1 MFFARPGDYEACGI
15 FSISHF
21 ILLLITSIIIIILLY
36 KVRNY
41 KHEEVLKIIRIS
53 TIVLWILEILKII
66 FNICIGNISNPNTY
80 IPLYYCSLVLYAGIF
95 SGCCK
100 GKLKRVGD
108 VFLATGGIV
117 AGIAFLISPI
127 TSLGTYP
134 IFHFISIQSF
144 VLHGTMIY
152 LGMLMLITNYI
163 ELKLNDFKYY
173 FILII
178 VISAL
183 AYIINSIY
191 NCNLMFISQ
200 NYEGTI
206 VDYIYNFTGKFFTIT
221 MIMIQAIIP
230 FWAIYLLYK
239 QYNKKGKR

>member
-15 FSISHF
+15 FSVSHF
-21 ILLLITSIIIIILLY
+21 VLLLITSIIIVILLY

-41 KHEEVLKIIRIS
+41 KHEKVLKIIKIS

-66 FNICIGNISNPNTY
+66 FNICIGNTLNPNTY

-95 SGCCK
+95 SGFCK

-144 VLHGTMIY
+144 ILHGTMIY

-163 ELKLNDFKYY
+163 ELNLNDFKYY

-191 NCNLMFISQ
+191 NSNLMFISQ

-206 VDYIYNFTGKFFTIT
+206 VDYIYNFTGEFFTIT

-230 FWAIYLLYK
+230 FFAIYLLYN
-239 QYNKKGKR
+239 QYNKKH